1 MSLAYTTGGQYVP
14 MVNAKLL
21 AKVIIGG
28 VREEISLDRLM
39 QAAEEDIAREMH
51 RAEAEGVDEKEK
63 AKRIN
68 SIFAAKSLRSH
79 QMTNAYGT
87 TSTAAKH
94 YSSAYSDMSAMQS
107 AFLSTAPTMAAPMA
121 YASTGSSSHAYGMPP
136 PSMAAFG
143 GMAPPS
149 SGLFSTATAAPSVAP
164 EMDYELKEDE
174 AVSEE
179 QAERVYQKWQHR
191 KK

>member
-1 MSLAYTTGGQYVP
+1 MSLAYITGGQYVP

-39 QAAEEDIAREMH
+39 QAAEADIAQEMR
-51 RAEAEGVDEKEK
+51 RADEEGADEKEK

-68 SIFAAKSLRSH
+68 SIFASKNLRSH
-79 QMTNAYGT
+79 QMKNAFGT
-87 TSTAAKH
+87 ASSAAKH
-94 YSSAYSDMSAMQS
+94 YSSACTDMSAMQS
-107 AFLSTAPTMAAPMA
+107 AYLSSVP
-121 YASTGSSSHAYGMPP
+121 ASSP
-136 PSMAAFG
+136 F
-143 GMAPPS
+143 GMAPPPPHAPAMAMPTS
-149 SGLFSTATAAPSVAP
+149 SATSSFSYVAVPPGASAASSATA
-164 EMDYELKEDE
+164 EMDYALVEDE

>member
-39 QAAEEDIAREMH
+39 QAAEEDIAREMR
-51 RAEAEGVDEKEK
+51 RADEEGADEQEK

-68 SIFAAKSLRSH
+68 SIFSSKKLRSH
-79 QMTNAYGT
+79 QMKNVYGT
-87 TSTAAKH
+87 ASTAAKT
-94 YSSAYSDMSAMQS
+94 YSSACVDMSAMQS
-107 AFLSTAPTMAAPMA
+107 AFLSSAPSAAAPTSFAFGGAPTAMAAPFLF
-121 YASTGSSSHAYGMPP
+121 SSS
-136 PSMAAFG
+136 
-143 GMAPPS
+143 MAPPPAAAAS
-149 SGLFSTATAAPSVAP
+149 SATA
-164 EMDYELKEDE
+164 EMDYSLVEDE